1 MNLWLLIVLF
11 FITRFFFLAGFPH
24 FYDGSEYLRLSLE
37 KNYFLSLSHSHES
50 IHPVYLFFSQIFQLF
65 HFLTPEKNLSLI
77 SAIFGLIGVIVFY
90 FLMKRLFNKNV
101 AVLSLLPL
109 IFFTGLEEYY

>member
-1 MNLWLLIVLF
+1 
-11 FITRFFFLAGFPH
+11 
-24 FYDGSEYLRLSLE
+24 
-37 KNYFLSLSHSHES
+37 
-50 IHPVYLFFSQIFQLF
+50 
-65 HFLTPEKNLSLI
+65 LI